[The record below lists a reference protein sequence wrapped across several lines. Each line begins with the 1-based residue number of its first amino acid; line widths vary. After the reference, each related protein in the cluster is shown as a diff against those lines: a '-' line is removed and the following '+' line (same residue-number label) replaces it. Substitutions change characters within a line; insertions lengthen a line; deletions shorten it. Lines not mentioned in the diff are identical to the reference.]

1 MIYFKVL
8 GHHFL
13 ILNSFERTTDLLEK
27 RSSNYSDRMRLPM
40 LLELY
45 VTYSLRLKVCE
56 KKACFRMKW
65 DFNIGL
71 LPYGVGWR
79 RHRRTFHHF
88 FHINA
93 VSKYFPIQ
101 RREVRALLRRLL
113 DTPDNFLHHIRQ

>member
-1 MIYFKVL
+1 MIYFNVL
-8 GHHFL
+8 GYHFL
-13 ILNSFERTTDLLEK
+13 ILSSFERTTDLLEK
-27 RSSNYSDRMRLPM
+27 RSSNYSDRLRSTM

-45 VTYSLRLKVCE
+45 VSDSLHLDLYE

-65 DFNIGL
+65 DFGIPF

-88 FHINA
+88 FHIDT
-93 VSKYFPIQ
+93 VSKYLPIQ
-101 RREVRALLRRLL
+101 RREVRAFLCRLL